1 MKAEHRVDPA
11 AAPSSPSFRQPPH
24 RLRGTAVRCL
34 AAALLLAGCASPAT
48 NVTVSDPARITRS
61 GFLTDYKA
69 LAPSPGAEGTLCWR
83 QPGLDLKA
91 YDKVLINRIVVTLKA
106 DQQQG
111 IDPTELKALVDYFHA
126 SLVKA
131 LKPQMQVVEQ
141 PGPGVIVL
149 RIALTNLV
157 PTQVSRSLM
166 GTAIPYAFTAELA
179 SGPASGRPAGSTPY
193 LGETGME
200 IQFTEGATNQILAE
214 CADAQIGRKY
224 AAAVEE
230 GAEGA
235 TDTWVKGYMN
245 SFQAWAYAQNAFDK
259 WAKLI
264 ADRFAVLRGVKP
276 AQYPRRR
283 KPEGARRCREKRWW
297 RVSARYPSASRGRP
311 RAMI

>member
-1 MKAEHRVDPA
+1 MSAFPTRETIMKAEHRVDPA
-11 AAPSSPSFRQPPH
+11 AAPSSPSFQQPPH

-264 ADRFAVLRGVKP
+264 ADRFAVLRGVRP
-276 AQYPRRR
+276 A
-283 KPEGARRCREKRWW
+283 K
-297 RVSARYPSASRGRP
+297 
-311 RAMI
+311 

>member
-1 MKAEHRVDPA
+1 MQADHRLH
-11 AAPSSPSFRQPPH
+11 SPGGARKDSFRRPAD
-24 RLRGTAVRCL
+24 RLNGHSALAWL
-34 AAALLLAGCASPAT
+34 AATLLLAGCAGPAT

-61 GFLTDYKA
+61 GFLTDYQA
-69 LAPSPGAEGTLCWR
+69 LAPAPGGGALCWR
-83 QPGLDLKA
+83 RPTLDLKA

-111 IDPTELKALVDYFHA
+111 IDPTELKALVDHFHA
-126 SLVKA
+126 ALVKA
-131 LKPQMQVVEQ
+131 LQPQMQVVEQ

-200 IQFTEGATNQILAE
+200 IQFTDGVTDQVLAE
-214 CADAQIGRKY
+214 CADTQIGRKY
-224 AAAVEE
+224 AAEVEG

-235 TDTWVKGYMN
+235 TDTWVKGYLN

-259 WAKLI
+259 WAKQI
-264 ADRFAVLRGVKP
+264 ADRLAVLRGVKP
-276 AQYPRRR
+276 A
-283 KPEGARRCREKRWW
+283 K
-297 RVSARYPSASRGRP
+297 
-311 RAMI
+311 